1 MRKFYCICFLLLLTV
16 NPKAFSSHIY
26 GGDLL
31 YQHISGNTYR
41 ITVVL
46 YGDCGSSD
54 PNTFASLNNSTPEIY
69 VYDPNNLDSTYKI
82 YLPIDVPNSNIEV
95 SPVCPG
101 ELMNTT
107 CNNGA
112 LPGIKKFV
120 YYRDITLPY
129 TSTEWTFIF
138 TGLLVNNT
146 SAGRTNSITNI
157 VFGSSPQIMYLVA
170 KLNNSNGPNSSP
182 VYNTVPTPFYCI
194 NIAQQYNQGASDPDG
209 DSLSFALV
217 PGLVNGTPTLYV
229 APYTAQ
235 APLGA
240 SSFTFNNMNGQMSF
254 TPNIIQKSLVVNEVR
269 EYKNG
274 QFMGSSMREM
284 SFIVLDNCQNM
295 PPKGDLP
302 LTAGIVGGI
311 NQGGNTVNVC
321 AGASL
326 VSFSFSPVDPDPSD
340 DIQLSVYNTPPGAV
354 VDIQNNN
361 THNPTVT
368 FNWNTTGVTPGI
380 YTFYINYRDNG
391 CPIASNQTVA
401 YTIQVANPY
410 SLNGQVLSNTDCAHQ
425 AAVQFNMFNGIVP
438 RTVTV
443 MQGSN
448 IIKTFTDNTGV
459 INDSL
464 YAGTYTV
471 RVSSNYF
478 ECDAFIDFVVT
489 DSGRYPVPPLVDNI
503 EFCLGSEPQVLD
515 VRGVPGSTIYW
526 YNTDGTPLPTA
537 PTYST
542 DQAGQ
547 YNWLIAQ
554 KVNTCLSDSTPISV
568 IINEKPDVQ
577 ILNQPGT
584 VCYADKIHLQAQGA
598 YDYVWWP
605 VADVEKSGKETY
617 GMVTVPI
624 TFTVI
629 GTDLHSCKD
638 TATISYTQI
647 ENCCNFA
654 YPNAFTPN
662 GDGRNDK
669 FRPVLYG
676 NMEEYELSIFNR
688 FGQKIY
694 YSEDAKGGWDGTFKG
709 ARCDVGMY
717 YFLVRAKCYT
727 GQKEEHSSAVN
738 LLR

>member
-1 MRKFYCICFLLLLTV
+1 MRKFYIICFLLLLTI
-16 NPKAFSSHIY
+16 NPKAFCSHIY

-54 PNTFASLNNSTPEIY
+54 PATFASLNNSTPEIY
-69 VYDPNNLDSTYKI
+69 VFDPHDASFTSKI
-82 YLPIDVPNSNIEV
+82 YLPIDVANSNVEV
-95 SPVCPG
+95 SPVCPAEIG
-101 ELMNTT
+101 NTT
-107 CNNGA
+107 CNSGV

-120 YYRDITLPY
+120 YYQDITLPHN
-129 TSTEWTFIF
+129 STEWTFIF
-138 TGLLVNNT
+138 TGLLVGNT

-157 VFGSSPQIMYLVA
+157 VFGSALQIMYLVA
-170 KLNNSNGPNSSP
+170 KLNNTNGPNSSP
-182 VYNTVPTPFYCI
+182 VYTTVPTPFYCI

-209 DSLSFALV
+209 DSLTFALV
-217 PGLVNGTPTLYV
+217 PGLVNGQPTQYV
-229 APYTAQ
+229 SPYTATT
-235 APLGA
+235 PLGA
-240 SSFTFNNMNGQMSF
+240 SSFSFNNNNGQMSF
-254 TPNIIQKSLVVNEVR
+254 TPDIIQKSLVVNEVK

-274 QFMGSSMREM
+274 QFAGSSMREM
-284 SFIVLDNCQNM
+284 SFIVLNNCQNQ
-295 PPKGDLP
+295 PPNGDLP
-302 LTAGIVGGI
+302 TNAGIIGGI
-311 NQGGNTVNVC
+311 IQGGNTVNVC

-326 VSFSFSPVDPDPSD
+326 VSFAFSPNDPDPAD

-368 FNWNTTGVTPGI
+368 FNWNTTGVAAGF

-391 CPIASNQTVA
+391 CPISSNQTVA

-410 SLNGQVLSNTDCAHQ
+410 SITGQVLSATECSHQ
-425 AAVQFNMFNGIVP
+425 AAVQFNMYNGIIP

-443 MQGSN
+443 LQGGN

-478 ECDAFIDFVVT
+478 ECDTTITFVVA
-489 DSGRYPVPPLVDNI
+489 DSGRYPFPPQVDNVG
-503 EFCLGSEPQVLD
+503 FCLGSDPQSLNVI
-515 VRGVPGSTIYW
+515 GVPGSTILW
-526 YNTDGTPLPTA
+526 YNTDGTPLPAA
-537 PTYST
+537 PSYST

-547 YNWLIAQ
+547 YSWLIAQ
-554 KVNTCLSDSTPISV
+554 KVGACLSDSTPIKV
-568 IINEKPDVQ
+568 VINERPDVQ
-577 ILNQPGT
+577 IINQPGT
-584 VCYADKIHLQAQGA
+584 ICYADKVHLEATGA
-598 YDYVWWP
+598 YDYQWLP
-605 VADVEKSGKETY
+605 LGSIEKVGKEAY
-617 GMVTVPI
+617 GTVTAPI
-624 TFTVI
+624 TYTVI
-629 GTDLHSCKD
+629 GSDLNNCKD
-638 TATISYTQI
+638 TAKITYSDI

-662 GDGRNDK
+662 GDGKNDR
-669 FRPVLYG
+669 FRPVIYG
-676 NMEEYELSIFNR
+676 NMEEYELTVFNR
-688 FGQKIY
+688 YGQKIY
-694 YSEDAKGGWDGTFKG
+694 YSEDAKSGWDGTFKG

-717 YFLVRAKCYT
+717 YFLVKAKCYT
-727 GQKEEHSSAVN
+727 GLKEEHSSAVN